1 MKLKSRMASLHVS
14 AWYLTRQ
21 SGIEMIT
28 NAPTTS
34 KKLGHHQSSAVSLTA
49 LLVGMR
55 TCGNVG
61 EQAR

>member
-21 SGIEMIT
+21 SGIERIT

-34 KKLGHHQSSAVSLTA
+34 KKLEHHQSSAVALTA
-49 LLVGMR
+49 LLVGML